1 MIEHAAFAEQILSKT
16 FMTKSLPL
24 VDHKSKEIFKLKMT
38 VQLMK
43 SREEFIE
50 LALLKEKEEREES
63 KLLTHHSIMS
73 MTSEQFECDEERKME
88 GLIDISRALKSDPVK
103 KNKANNNS
111 QLLERS
117 PQAEKDIAR

>member
-73 MTSEQFECDEERKME
+73 MTSEQFECDEEQKME

-117 PQAEKDIAR
+117 P